1 MAAFACGFRPK
12 GSPVKV
18 MSREEIQSA
27 FEMRESEERK
37 FWNAPV
43 TNATI
48 AAELPFWLMVE
59 PSEVELLVGDCPATA
74 TIHQGLVAYHEGSLC
89 LTSNNNLIAVAYDGC
104 LPRSE
109 QSRIDS
115 VESVVKRLMK
125 TTVEFD
131 IEIHESVIS
140 AWIQRNSVL
149 SADNSKVSM
158 VNLAMQYMSSL
169 AYAHLPFVNRLI
181 YAYRS
186 TSFDP
191 FAFEVSEWDIPN
203 WYIETEES
211 FCTVNLMPYKSLD
224 STPDIGVF
232 GKSERRRYL
241 ATTPEDVQAQA
252 NTDLKPGK
260 SQILDAKSL
269 LIRGRFAEAI
279 RSAVTAIEVSVEAK
293 TRDLLL
299 SSGLQNEQV
308 EAELAET
315 KMDFFERLRRL
326 QMLIGRR
333 IPGPRVFWDWLN
345 DDSDDPPLAPYLNGV
360 QLTRELDAVRRI
372 RHEIVHRGLGVSIF
386 DRGPALR
393 AIETMSWLF
402 EWLEPNDP
410 FDEVTENYAFYST
423 MRGQFPLEASFTKD
437 GIRMREPKMDWEN
450 EAVFPKDSLIERYRE
465 SLEGDVPDVDVFAAM
480 TLSALAVT
488 YSDADP
494 SNEQSRL
501 AHEQLWAK
509 VGSSDTLVFSLE
521 RGTRLDAN
529 AVSRLI
535 QRKRDAEINSGRRLR
550 GLVFL
555 ENTNSLIERDDCEE
569 LFRENLLSMQLADIT
584 LVDSNRVM
592 GCILAMDK
600 YGWDQQW
607 IVKKLSQ
614 PGFSDC
620 IPDVFTAIGRVKRP
634 LPRHSA
640 VSISLNEG
648 SHFNAGD
655 RLMFLVSN
663 RFIEFT
669 PPTIQVELRSVEQ
682 VDGPVDFGA
691 AVPDGIPQIKGKW
704 LAYSRRT
711 DVFPSDSSVAMPD

>member
-1 MAAFACGFRPK
+1 M
-12 GSPVKV
+12 
-18 MSREEIQSA
+18 MSLEEIQSA
-27 FEMRESEERK
+27 FAMREKEERK
-37 FWNAPV
+37 FWDAPL
-43 TNATI
+43 TKATI

-74 TIHQGLVAYHEGSLC
+74 TIHQGLVGYHEGGLC
-89 LTSNNNLIAVAYDGC
+89 LNSNNNLIAVAYDGR

-109 QSRIDS
+109 QARIDS

-125 TTVEFD
+125 TTIEFD

-140 AWIQRNSVL
+140 AWGQRNSVL
-149 SADNSKVSM
+149 PADNSKVSL

-191 FAFEVSEWDIPN
+191 FAFEVSEWDIAN

-211 FCTVNLMPYKSLD
+211 FCIVNLMPYKSLD
-224 STPDIGVF
+224 SSPDVGVF
-232 GKSERRRYL
+232 GKSTRSRYL
-241 ATTPEDVQAQA
+241 ATTPGDVQAQA
-252 NTDLKPGK
+252 LTELTPGK

-269 LIRGRFAEAI
+269 LVRGRFSEAI

-293 TRDLLL
+293 TRELLL
-299 SSGLQNEQV
+299 SRGLQNEQL

-410 FDEVTENYAFYST
+410 FGEDTENYAFYST

-437 GIRMREPKMDWEN
+437 GVCMREPKLDWEN
-450 EAVFPKDSLIERYRE
+450 DVVFPKDSLIEQYRQ

-480 TLSALAVT
+480 TLSALGVS

-494 SNEQSRL
+494 SSEQSRL

-509 VGSSDTLVFSLE
+509 IGKRDTLVFSLE
-521 RGTRLDAN
+521 RGTRLDVN

-535 QRKRDAEINSGRRLR
+535 QRKRNAEISSGRRLQ

-555 ENTNSLIERDDCEE
+555 ENANSLIERDDFDEF
-569 LFRENLLSMQLADIT
+569 FRENLLSLQLADIT
-584 LVDSNRVM
+584 LVDANRVM

-607 IVKKLSQ
+607 IIKKLSQ

-620 IPDVFTAIGRVKRP
+620 IPDVFSAIGSVKRP

-640 VSISLNEG
+640 VSISLNED
-648 SHFNAGD
+648 SHFKSGD
-655 RLMFLVSN
+655 CLMFLVSN

-669 PPTIQVELRSVEQ
+669 PPTIQVERTSVEQ
-682 VDGPVDFGA
+682 VDGPIDFGA
-691 AVPDGIPQIKGKW
+691 EVPDGIPPIKSNW
-704 LAYSRRT
+704 LAYTRRA
-711 DVFPSDSSVAMPD
+711 DVLPSDSSVAVPD

>member
-1 MAAFACGFRPK
+1 M
-12 GSPVKV
+12 
-18 MSREEIQSA
+18 MSLEEIQAA
-27 FEMRESEERK
+27 FENREREERK
-37 FWNAPV
+37 FWDAPI
-43 TNATI
+43 TKATI
-48 AAELPFWLMVE
+48 AAELPFWLMIE
-59 PSEVELLVGDCPATA
+59 PSEVELRVGDCPAKA
-74 TIHQGLVAYHEGSLC
+74 TIHQGLVAYHEGKFC
-89 LTSNNNLIAVAYDGC
+89 LNSNNNLIAVVYDGP

-109 QSRIDS
+109 QARVDS

-131 IEIHESVIS
+131 IEIHESVIA

-149 SADNSKVSM
+149 PDDNTKVSM

-169 AYAHLPFVNRLI
+169 AYAHLPFINRLI

-191 FAFEVSEWDIPN
+191 FAFEVSEWDVPN
-203 WYIETEES
+203 WFIETEES
-211 FCTVNLMPYKSLD
+211 FCIVNLMPYKSLD
-224 STPDIGVF
+224 SSPDVGVL
-232 GKSERRRYL
+232 GESNRSRYL

-252 NTDLKPGK
+252 NTELMAGK

-269 LIRGRFAEAI
+269 LIRGRFSEAI
-279 RSAVTAIEVSVEAK
+279 RSAVTAIEVSVETK

-299 SSGLQNEQV
+299 SSGFPNEQV
-308 EAELAET
+308 EAKLAET

-410 FDEVTENYAFYST
+410 FGEETEHYAFYST

-437 GIRMREPKMDWEN
+437 GVRMREPKMDLEN
-450 EAVFPKDSLIERYRE
+450 DVVFPKDSLIVRYRQ
-465 SLEGDVPDVDVFAAM
+465 SLEGDLPDPDVFAAM
-480 TLSALAVT
+480 TLSALAVS

-509 VGSSDTLVFSLE
+509 IGGRDTLVFSLE

-535 QRKRDAEINSGRRLR
+535 QRKRNAEIGSGRRLR

-555 ENTNSLIERDDCEE
+555 ENANSLIQHDGFEE
-569 LFRENLLSMQLADIT
+569 LFRENLYSLQLADIT
-584 LVDSNRVM
+584 LVDANRVM
-592 GCILAMDK
+592 GCILAMDN

-607 IVKKLSQ
+607 IIKKLSQ

-620 IPDVFTAIGRVKRP
+620 IPDVFSAIGNVKRP

-640 VSISLNEG
+640 VSISMNED
-648 SHFNAGD
+648 SRFKSGD

-669 PPTIQVELRSVEQ
+669 PPTIQVEQESVER

-691 AVPDGIPQIKGKW
+691 EVPDGIPAIKSGW
-704 LAYSRRT
+704 VAYTRQASGGSAVT
-711 DVFPSDSSVAMPD
+711 KPD